1 MIMKKMIILIAILM
15 LVGCSKKT
23 TCTKVENNERTSI
36 LITGSNDNIK
46 EVKIKSEFENDEEAT
61 NYCTLLKLIDID
73 VECKNNLVI
82 YKNYQDYLDITLNG
96 RKELIEYL
104 ETNNYDCK

>member
-1 MIMKKMIILIAILM
+1 MKKMIILIAILM

-23 TCTKVENNERTSI
+23 ACTKVENNEKTSI
-36 LITGSNDNIK
+36 LITSSNDNIK
-46 EVKIKSEFENDEEAT
+46 EVNIKSEFENDEEAT